1 MSAKTYLNLFVDAR
15 YEKVRVGHWV
25 VSQRV
30 LIVSAVREDGFREI
44 LTVDVA
50 DTESEA
56 TYQELFRSLKARGL
70 KGAELVTSD
79 DYPGLKVAIA
89 RYFQG
94 ASWQRW
100 QVHYARNLTKLVPC
114 AKRKELAAGLRGVF
128 AAPTR
133 NRPLPSA
140 PYDNDDWPT
149 TTLPAFEAAWCAA
162 PQGEAQSYDYYLRVR
177 RAFFAESRN
186 IGRREVLLEIAEE
199 AGLDM
204 RRFERDFSGEEARR
218 AVLEECRIGRER
230 HRVRGTAT
238 VMLPDGRKLRHP
250 IAFPQMKGHKVVGV
264 LPLPCCGEWCLEETR
279 ESTMTISARRSSQAT
294 LRPSKRE
301 T

>member
-94 ASWQRW
+94 ASWQHC
-100 QVHYARNLTKLVPC
+100 QVHYARNLTKLVPR

-133 NRPLPSA
+133 NRPLPSR
-140 PYDNDDWPT
+140 
-149 TTLPAFEAAWCAA
+149 L
-162 PQGEAQSYDYYLRVR
+162 
-177 RAFFAESRN
+177 
-186 IGRREVLLEIAEE
+186 
-199 AGLDM
+199 M
-204 RRFERDFSGEEARR
+204 
-218 AVLEECRIGRER
+218 
-230 HRVRGTAT
+230 
-238 VMLPDGRKLRHP
+238 
-250 IAFPQMKGHKVVGV
+250 
-264 LPLPCCGEWCLEETR
+264 
-279 ESTMTISARRSSQAT
+279 TMTIGPPRRSRPLRLPGVLLPKVKPKATTITFGFGAPSLLRAATSAGGRSSWRSPRRPGWTCGASSATSPARRPGERCSRNAVSAGSAT
-294 LRPSKRE
+294 GYAARRP
-301 T
+301 